1 MGRGESNPACRSPAS
16 AGRPLPVF
24 PGCLAVLPTNR
35 NCPFH
40 LVEARFIAS
49 PICDSLLALAPVAVH
64 QPLARAATPRMS
76 ALADMPLVSGT
87 SRRPLPVFPGCH
99 PRPCYPLI
107 FPFTLT
113 FPKSSCPDI
122 PLIVMPPP
130 LIVQSQSYGQLPT
143 YPLIRSFTCVNVQFQ
158 NSQRHTLPSVAVNI
172 TAHTS
177 FLLIVVSIISHILF
191 VNTPL

>member
-1 MGRGESNPACRSPAS
+1 MGRGESNPSANDQYPACLSTPSDRLLTLQGCGARGVEPRRLSYAFMLSRSLYQLS
-16 AGRPLPVF
+16 GR
-24 PGCLAVLPTNR
+24 A
-35 NCPFH
+35 
-40 LVEARFIAS
+40 
-49 PICDSLLALAPVAVH
+49 
-64 QPLARAATPRMS
+64 
-76 ALADMPLVSGT
+76 
-87 SRRPLPVFPGCH
+87 LPVFPGCH